1 MRSRYRLMMS
11 DDLSLS
17 VTIILAIA
25 KWVCVRQV
33 VNLLLMSVTFLNTS
47 SKGQH
52 LVIKLECI

>member
-1 MRSRYRLMMS
+1 MMS

>member
-1 MRSRYRLMMS
+1 MS

-17 VTIILAIA
+17 VTVILAIA
-25 KWVCVRQV
+25 NWVCVRQV

-52 LVIKLECI
+52 LDIDAFKL